1 MKQNVKYSIIIPTY
15 NREGI
20 LCSTLSSLI
29 DNVSISKEKYE
40 IIVVDQT
47 RQHEEATCSYLYKLV
62 KEHKILLIN
71 EKNANL
77 PNARN
82 VGIKA
87 SSGLYIL
94 FFDDDVVIQKGCLDA
109 YVNSFLSTGCDSV
122 VGKVTLVQS
131 LPEGNVLLKAKSPLK
146 VKLKKILAFL
156 FRSNGFTITFWGSV
170 LNTLDHGKRGFV
182 DGGMGC
188 NMAFQRAVFEK
199 IGYFDSNY
207 KGNAL
212 REESDM
218 FVRMKQNR
226 MKIFY
231 EPTAHI
237 FHVMSNTGGC
247 RSSQKLDYW
256 KTYFFNQSYF
266 YIKNFNFSLAWI
278 KCLLFFDVIA
288 CKRQGVD
295 IEIVL
300 KNAYFTAKSKVNNDN
315 C

>member
-1 MKQNVKYSIIIPTY
+1 MKQNVTYSIIIPTY
-15 NREGI
+15 NREDI

-29 DNVSISKEKYE
+29 DNICISKERYE

-47 RQHEEATCSYLYKLV
+47 KLHEKATSTYLNKLV
-62 KEHKILLIN
+62 KEDKIILIN
-71 EKNANL
+71 EETPNL

-94 FFDDDVVIQKGCLDA
+94 FFDDDVIVQKGCLDA
-109 YVNSFLSTGCDSV
+109 YVNAFISTRCDSV

-131 LPEGNVLLKAKSPLK
+131 SPEGNVLLKAKSPLK
-146 VKLKKILAFL
+146 VKLKKILSFL
-156 FRSNGFTITFWGSV
+156 FRSNGFIITFWGSV
-170 LNTLDHGKRGFV
+170 LNTLEHGKRGFV

-188 NMAFQRAVFEK
+188 NMAFRKSVFEK
-199 IGYFDSNY
+199 IGYFDDHY

-226 MKIFY
+226 MKILY
-231 EPTAHI
+231 EPNAHI
-237 FHVMSNTGGC
+237 FHVMANTGGC
-247 RSSQKLDYW
+247 RSNQKLNYW

-278 KCLLFFDVIA
+278 KCLLLFDVIA
-288 CKRQGVD
+288 CKKQGINIG
-295 IEIVL
+295 IEL
-300 KNAYFTAKSKVNNDN
+300 KNAYFDAKSQVNKV
-315 C
+315 CR